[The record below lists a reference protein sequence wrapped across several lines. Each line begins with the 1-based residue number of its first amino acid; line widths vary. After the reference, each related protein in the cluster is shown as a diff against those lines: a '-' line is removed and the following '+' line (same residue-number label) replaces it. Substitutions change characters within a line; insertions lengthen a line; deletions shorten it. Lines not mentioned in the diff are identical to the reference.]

1 MLPGHRHR
9 GRAERSDGGRDVD
22 ELEFPIQAGGDR
34 RYPFARG
41 ELARIGGVENP
52 AVRGLRPVE
61 RAQDE
66 FGGVGGR
73 AAGGD
78 AKPAR
83 LHDPSLAPV
92 EDTLDDRSEEHTSEL
107 QSLMRISYAVFCL
120 KKKK

>member
-1 MLPGHRHR
+1 MRI
-9 GRAERSDGGRDVD
+9 SDWSSDVCSSD
-22 ELEFPIQAGGDR
+22 IQAGGDR

-41 ELARIGGVENP
+41 ELARIGGVETP

-83 LHDPSLAPV
+83 LHAPSLPPFVA
-92 EDTLDDRSEEHTSEL
+92 TLEIGRASCRASVWRSL
-107 QSLMRISYAVFCL
+107 AISVVAVSL
-120 KKKK
+120 KKTTHPT

>member
-1 MLPGHRHR
+1 MRI
-9 GRAERSDGGRDVD
+9 SDWSSDVCSSD
-22 ELEFPIQAGGDR
+22 LQAGGDR

-92 EDTLDDRSEEHTSEL
+92 EDTLDDMPFERRDRLGPLDIRSEEHTPVL
-107 QSLMRISYAVFCL
+107 QSIMRISYAVFCL
-120 KKKK
+120 